1 MTSSKFDFI
10 IIISLWEDGIED
22 NETEYIQLKDT
33 VKIVWIRVRKL
44 KSLHELHFLLLRS
57 PLSNDYFEI
66 GTLLLSAR

>member
-44 KSLHELHFLLLRS
+44 KSLQLHFLLLRS
-57 PLSNDYFEI
+57 PLSNYYFEI